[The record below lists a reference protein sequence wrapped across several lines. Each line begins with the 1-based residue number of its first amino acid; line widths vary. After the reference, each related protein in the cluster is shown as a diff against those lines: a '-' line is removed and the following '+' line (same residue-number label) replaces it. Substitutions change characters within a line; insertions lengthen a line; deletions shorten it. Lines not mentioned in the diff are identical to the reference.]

1 MTAAALPHA
10 AAGGPGGL
18 RLLPEETA
26 VALTFN
32 GVTEAVMMA
41 TPADL
46 ADFARGFAW
55 SEGIAAPA
63 EIAGVEVAEVPG
75 GIDLRIWLDPAAA
88 GRVAA
93 RRRTMAGPVGCGLC
107 GIETLA
113 EASAPVPPV
122 AARARFAVAD
132 LTAALAAMP
141 AHQPLHDATRAVH
154 AAAFWRPGR
163 GIVAAREDVGRHN
176 ALDKLAGALAAAQI
190 DPGQGAALVT
200 SRISLDLVQKAAR
213 IGLPA
218 LVSPSAPT
226 AAAVRLAAAARI
238 ALVAAVRGDRAEVYG
253 DVLRVTG
260 TGGAA
265 DAA

>member
-1 MTAAALPHA
+1 MTAAALPYA
-10 AAGGPGGL
+10 GAGGPGGL
-18 RLLPEETA
+18 RLLPDEAA

-32 GVTEAVMMA
+32 GVTQAVMMA

-63 EIAGVEVAEVPG
+63 EVAGVEAAEVPG
-75 GIDLRIWLDPAAA
+75 GIDLRIWLEPAAA
-88 GRVAA
+88 ARIAA
-93 RRRTMAGPVGCGLC
+93 RRRTLAGPVGCGLC

-113 EASAPVPPV
+113 QAMAPVPPV
-122 AARARFAVAD
+122 AAPARFAAAD
-132 LTAALAAMP
+132 LTAALAALP

-154 AAAFWRPGR
+154 AAAFWMPGP

-176 ALDKLAGALAAAQI
+176 ALDKLAGALAAAGAH
-190 DPGQGAALVT
+190 PGQGAVLVT
-200 SRISLDLVQKAAR
+200 SRISVDLVQKAAR

-226 AAAVRLAAAARI
+226 AAAVRLAAAAGI
-238 ALVAAVRGDRAEVYG
+238 ALVAAVRGGRAEVYG
-253 DVLRVTG
+253 AASRVTG